1 MKKQVLRWM
10 MLWCFLPG
18 LLTGCG
24 TDRLLF
30 VTKSTVGIDI
40 DSRPPTSEI
49 AINRKEG
56 VIERVFEGGQTPP
69 VVASFKAD
77 ANPIAR
83 FFGFG
88 IGSTFA
94 TGDAAEALSALFSTT
109 DAEFNTE
116 ANAVAGC
123 GDSCTLS
130 QKRKHLLA
138 TVFGS
143 HLTLTKHPDGDYLKP
158 GKNDYLVF
166 ATDTLL
172 GLKID
177 WAGTVPAGVK
187 VGFNRKEVAWTPLAL
202 CEAPANNSA
211 QCFPNDSPE
220 VAKVKEK
227 VITEYFTEAQKMDAS
242 SPSYIIK
249 APAVFASLDATYA
262 VGKNNGLAYQQ
273 YFATGRAAV
282 NLVAREQVRRTLAP
296 EFDKT
301 LSDTQRALVE
311 QVETDYVANGALLQT
326 KLQQDTTNGP
336 TLDRVRTFAEAWKFI
351 APVAG
356 YTTGQTAGD
365 GLTTNRTALVAA
377 VKTKMDKTAA
387 CFQDPTRSGTAG
399 APCADTSAIT
409 AVSAQDL
416 KTLRDL
422 LRLSE

>member
-1 MKKQVLRWM
+1 MKKQVSRWM

-18 LLTGCG
+18 LLTGCSP
-24 TDRLLF
+24 DRLLF
-30 VTKSTVGIDI
+30 VTKSTVGIDV

-56 VIERVFEGGQTPP
+56 VIEPVFEGGQTPP
-69 VVASFKAD
+69 VIASFKAD

-109 DAEFNTE
+109 DAEFDAE
-116 ANAVAGC
+116 AKAVAGC
-123 GDSCTLS
+123 SSCTLS

-143 HLTLTKHPDGDYLKP
+143 YLQLAQTPQGDFLKP
-158 GKNDYLVF
+158 GSKDNLVF
-166 ATDTLL
+166 ATDTVL
-172 GLKID
+172 GFKID
-177 WAGTVPAGVK
+177 WVGALPAGVK
-187 VGFNRKEVAWTPLAL
+187 LGFSRKEVAWAPLAL
-202 CEAPANNSA
+202 CETKAKNSA
-211 QCFPNDSPE
+211 QCFPDESRE
-220 VAKVKEK
+220 VAEKYKNTIVSNAKE
-227 VITEYFTEAQKMDAS
+227 AGLNDDSQS
-242 SPSYIIK
+242 HIIK
-249 APAVFASLDATYA
+249 VPAVFASLDATYA
-262 VGKNNGLAYQQ
+262 VGGKDHGLAYQQ

-301 LSDTQRALVE
+301 ASDTQRALVE

-356 YTTGQTAGD
+356 YTPGQTAGSE
-365 GLTTNRTALVAA
+365 LTNNRTALVAA

-387 CFQDPTRSGTAG
+387 CFQDPTRSGADG
-399 APCADTSAIT
+399 AACADPSAMT
-409 AVSAQDL
+409 TVSAQDI

>member
-1 MKKQVLRWM
+1 M

-18 LLTGCG
+18 LLTGCSSP
-24 TDRLLF
+24 DRLLF
-30 VTKSTVGIDI
+30 VTKSTVGIDV

-56 VIERVFEGGQTPP
+56 VIEPVFEGGQTPP
-69 VVASFKAD
+69 VIASFKAD
-77 ANPIAR
+77 ANPVAR

-109 DAEFNTE
+109 DAEFDAQAE
-116 ANAVAGC
+116 KVSGC
-123 GDSCTLS
+123 KSCTLPE
-130 QKRKHLLA
+130 KRKHLLN

-143 HLTLTKHPDGDYLKP
+143 HLILTTSPKGEFLKP
-158 GKNDYLVF
+158 GSKDNLVF
-166 ATDTLL
+166 ATDTVL
-172 GLKID
+172 GFKID
-177 WAGTVPAGVK
+177 WVGAAPAGVK
-187 VGFNRKEVAWTPLAL
+187 LGFNRKEVAWVPLAL
-202 CEAPANNSA
+202 CETEAKNSD
-211 QCFPNDSPE
+211 QCFPDESPE
-220 VAKVKEK
+220 VAEGYKNTIVSNAKKAGLGENS
-227 VITEYFTEAQKMDAS
+227 QS
-242 SPSYIIK
+242 HIIK

-262 VGKNNGLAYQQ
+262 VGKDNKGLKYQQ

-296 EFDKT
+296 EFKT
-301 LSDTQRALVE
+301 LYETQRALVE

-356 YTTGQTAGD
+356 YTPGQTTNPE
-365 GLTTNRTALVAA
+365 LTTNRTALVAA

-387 CFQDPTRSGTAG
+387 CFQDPTRSGTA
-399 APCADTSAIT
+399 CVDKSTMT

>member
-18 LLTGCG
+18 LLTGCS

-30 VTKSTVGIDI
+30 VTKSTVGIDV
-40 DSRPPTSEI
+40 DSQPPTTEI

-56 VIERVFEGGQTPP
+56 VIEPVFEGGQTPP
-69 VVASFKAD
+69 VIASFKAD

-88 IGSTFA
+88 IGSTFS

-109 DAEFNTE
+109 DADFDTE
-116 ANAVAGC
+116 AKAITTEC
-123 GDSCTLS
+123 GTPCTLS
-130 QKRKHLLA
+130 GKRKHLLA
-138 TVFGS
+138 AVFGS
-143 HLTLTKHPDGDYLKP
+143 YIPLTQKPKGNFLTPGNSDYLI
-158 GKNDYLVF
+158 F
-166 ATDTLL
+166 ATDTVL

-177 WAGTVPAGVK
+177 WSGGVPTGAK
-187 VGFNRKEVAWTPLAL
+187 MGFNRKEVAWAPLAL
-202 CEAPANNSA
+202 CETPANNSA
-211 QCFPNDSPE
+211 QCFRNESSE
-220 VAKVKEK
+220 VAAEH
-227 VITEYFTEAQKMDAS
+227 QKRIMSSVAKAGLPTT

-262 VGKNNGLAYQQ
+262 VGKNSGLAYQQ

-282 NLVAREQVRRTLAP
+282 NLVAREQVRRTLVP

-301 LSDTQRALVE
+301 PSDTQRALVE
-311 QVETDYVANGALLQT
+311 QVETDYVANGALLQK

-336 TLDRVRTFAEAWKFI
+336 TLDRVQTFAEAWKFI
-351 APVAG
+351 ASVAN
-356 YTTGQTAGD
+356 YTPGQTAGP
-365 GLTTNRTALVAA
+365 GLTTNRTALVGA
-377 VKTKMDKTAA
+377 VKNKMDKTAA
-387 CFQDPTRSGTAG
+387 CFQQSPRSGDA
-399 APCADTSAIT
+399 CADTSAVT